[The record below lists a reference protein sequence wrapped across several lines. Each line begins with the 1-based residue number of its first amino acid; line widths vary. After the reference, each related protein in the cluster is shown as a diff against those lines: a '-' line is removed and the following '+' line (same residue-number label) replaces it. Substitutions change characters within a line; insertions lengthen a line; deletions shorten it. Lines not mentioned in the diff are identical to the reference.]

1 MPRLPDLPAAEDFRA
16 GLPTPSRGV
25 NRVQAAEVSD
35 APARVAGMVTK
46 LALEEADRLSEAS
59 ADDALNKL
67 REKRLDLTYGPE
79 KGFTKLQGGAVIDR
93 PVVDEYPA
101 LLQKE
106 IDGLGANLRGSAAKA
121 KFQQR
126 ATAELQSYRGDVYR
140 HVAAQTD
147 KFYTD
152 TFNSSIEVG
161 VKEAGTSLGM
171 VSSSLARTAGAV
183 DKEIARRGL
192 TDPNQIAVFKQQYI
206 GAVHAAAIE
215 GMLNRGE
222 AQAAGAYLE
231 INKGS
236 MSAKQVDAL
245 APVVKKQSDWALG
258 EDVGTQAA
266 ALDPKAAQDFITQ
279 KTKGNKDAYSAA
291 QSVLTQR
298 EQAMAAADRQ
308 TKGGLVSQFSA
319 RPTRATMG
327 KLQTTKDYL
336 NLSPAARGELDEYM
350 RHQVQAAEDRA
361 RGLADR
367 ADRIERQRWDENVGA
382 LETYYNLAQMPEL
395 GAMTA
400 AQVDSYAPA
409 IGPTLTNKLQAE
421 RARQAAGGKQFKF
434 STPALDSAMPP
445 ELLKPNNR
453 AKKAAF
459 LGLVEKNL
467 HDWKAE
473 NPGKIPSDDDQAKI
487 LRSGN
492 REFVRVDAGM
502 FGRNLEVPAFEVPK
516 GTAALPKEDYDTLTK
531 SGVPDDYIKGALDW
545 AAAKGRSMSAQDIL
559 NGYKRAKK

>member
-1 MPRLPDLPAAEDFRA
+1 MPRLPDIPSPEDFRG
-16 GLPTPSRGV
+16 GLPQPTRGV
-25 NRVQAAEVSD
+25 NRVQPAEVSD
-35 APARVAGMVTK
+35 APARIGGTVTK
-46 LALEEADRLSEAS
+46 LALEEADRLSDAAAE
-59 ADDALNKL
+59 DALNKL

-93 PVVDEYPA
+93 PVTDEYPA

-152 TFNSSIEVG
+152 TFNASIDIG

-171 VSSSLARTAGAV
+171 VNSSLARTEGAV

-192 TDPNQIAVFKQQYI
+192 TDPDQIKVFKQQYV

-231 INKGS
+231 INKDS
-236 MSAKQVDAL
+236 MSAKQIDAL

-258 EDVGTQAA
+258 SDVGTQAA
-266 ALDPKAAQDFITQ
+266 GMDPKAAQAFITE

-291 QSVLTQR
+291 QAVLTQN

-336 NLSPAARGELDEYM
+336 ALSPAARGELDEYM

-367 ADRIERQRWDENVGA
+367 ADRIARQRWDENIGA

-395 GAMTA
+395 ATMTA

-421 RARQAAGGKQFKF
+421 RVRQASGAKQFKF
-434 STPALDSAMPP
+434 SSTALDSAMPP
-445 ELLKPNNR
+445 ELLRPANR
-453 AKKAAF
+453 AKKVAY
-459 LGLVEKNL
+459 LGLVEKSL
-467 HDWKAE
+467 ADWKAD
-473 NPGKIPSDDDQAKI
+473 NPGKIPSEEDQQRI
-487 LRSGN
+487 LRAGSQEYVRIGAGWFGGN
-492 REFVRVDAGM
+492 EVAPGYAVKQGETA
-502 FGRNLEVPAFEVPK
+502 VPADFYRGAKEWAKRK
-516 GTAALPKEDYDTLTK
+516 GVTLTDEQIIEK
-531 SGVPDDYIKGALDW
+531 WNQQNA
-545 AAAKGRSMSAQDIL
+545 R
-559 NGYKRAKK
+559 